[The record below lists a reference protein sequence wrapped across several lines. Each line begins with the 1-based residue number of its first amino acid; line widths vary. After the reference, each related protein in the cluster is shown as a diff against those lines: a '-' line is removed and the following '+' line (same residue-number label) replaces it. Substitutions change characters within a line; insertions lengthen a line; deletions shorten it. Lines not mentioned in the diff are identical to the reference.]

1 MKIRKFPQHNTNVTI
16 CGYPECLRADP
27 PCLIQHQR
35 TGGQG
40 RNRPGFG
47 GFGGDRNRNRP
58 GFGGDREEATKL
70 TLGAA

>member
-47 GFGGDRNRNRP
+47 GFGGDR
-58 GFGGDREEATKL
+58 EEATKL
-70 TLGAA
+70 TRGAA